1 MMDEN
6 VDHSTNGILSLEKYS
21 VLQTFIVVS
30 NKIEL
35 FEIYEF
41 FLGIILNILNISLIL

>member
-35 FEIYEF
+35 FIIYR
-41 FLGIILNILNISLIL
+41 NI